1 MTRTRRIVNLFSIGV
16 LLAIPATGIGA
27 PQDGGPSGSLMARR
41 VATHQPGPRLGDQH
55 GLRKLSLFA
64 IAPPEPRT
72 FQVHDLVQI
81 IVRETSKA
89 SSKQKLDAEKD
100 YSLDGRISAWPDL
113 RLEDLLQLQAEA
125 GRTTNLPR
133 VGVEGSKEFEGE
145 GKYERSDDFTAR
157 LSAEVIEILPNGNLV
172 LEATTFI
179 KTDQEEATLK
189 VTGICRAEDIT
200 AANTVLSNQIHDLR
214 LVKEHKGE
222 LKKASEKGIIAK
234 VLDAIFAF

>member
-1 MTRTRRIVNLFSIGV
+1 MNPVRRSLNLVALGL
-16 LLAIPATGIGA
+16 LLAVPATGIGA

-41 VATHQPGPRLGDQH
+41 VAQYEPGPRLGDQH
-55 GLRKLSLFA
+55 GLRRLSLFA

-81 IVRETSKA
+81 VVRETSKA

-100 YSLDGRISAWPDL
+100 YNINAAIKAWPDI
-113 RLEDLLQLQAEA
+113 RLSDLADLQMFA
-125 GRTTNLPR
+125 GRTADLPKVD
-133 VGVEGSKEFEGE
+133 VGASKEFGGE

-157 LSAEVIEILPNGNLV
+157 ITAEVVEILPNGNLV
-172 LEATTFI
+172 LEASTFI

-189 VTGICRAEDIT
+189 VTGICRPEDVT
-200 AANTVLSNQIHDLR
+200 NANTVLSNQIHDLR

-222 LKKASEKGIIAK
+222 LKKSSEKGIIAK